1 MIVFGNV
8 SQKELIAVTSN
19 SKMIDIDRLLTALTL
34 LKTS

>member
-8 SQKELIAVTSN
+8 SQKELIVVTSN